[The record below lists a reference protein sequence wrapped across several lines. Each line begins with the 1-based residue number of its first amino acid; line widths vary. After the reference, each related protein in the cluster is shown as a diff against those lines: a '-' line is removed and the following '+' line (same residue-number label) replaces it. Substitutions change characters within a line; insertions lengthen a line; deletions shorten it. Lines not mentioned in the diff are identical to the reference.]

1 MMVSPEKTQYRED
14 TALLI
19 TRLTEANAEAAELVA
34 ELEESKERLERSNQ
48 NLAAANA
55 RSAELLAEL
64 QDRREELEW
73 SNANLKKAFEDNKR
87 LLGVAAHDIRSGI
100 GAIAAT
106 SELLCLSLGAAEGES
121 PGEAEL
127 IHKESRRLLVFLED
141 LLEKSCAELGQIKIR
156 PVKCD
161 LAEIVTESMSAFEN
175 LAAKKRQRMELEHG
189 EGAAVVFADPIRARQ
204 VVDNLL
210 SNAIKFSPAGARITI
225 GMRTRDGLVHVTVD
239 DEGPGLTAEDLEN
252 VFREFAAMSAKP
264 TADEQSHGLGLSIV
278 KRIVVLHGG
287 NAWAENRKDRQGA
300 RFCFTMPVPAES
312 VRKCRILAVDD
323 QALNRQVIKRLLSQ
337 AGHEVETRGSGA
349 EAIEAIRQGEF
360 DMVFLDVEMPGI
372 SGLEA
377 TKRIREAGYGVE
389 QLPIIAV
396 TGHGDALHCSLCL
409 DSGMNETVQKPVNA
423 GVLEQMVAKWAPRR
437 S

>member
-1 MMVSPEKTQYRED
+1 
-14 TALLI
+14 
-19 TRLTEANAEAAELVA
+19 
-34 ELEESKERLERSNQ
+34 
-48 NLAAANA
+48 
-55 RSAELLAEL
+55 
-64 QDRREELEW
+64 
-73 SNANLKKAFEDNKR
+73 
-87 LLGVAAHDIRSGI
+87 
-100 GAIAAT
+100 
-106 SELLCLSLGAAEGES
+106 
-121 PGEAEL
+121 
-127 IHKESRRLLVFLED
+127 
-141 LLEKSCAELGQIKIR
+141 
-156 PVKCD
+156 
-161 LAEIVTESMSAFEN
+161 
-175 LAAKKRQRMELEHG
+175 
-189 EGAAVVFADPIRARQ
+189 
-204 VVDNLL
+204 
-210 SNAIKFSPAGARITI
+210 
-225 GMRTRDGLVHVTVD
+225 LVHVTVD

-389 QLPIIAV
+389 QLPIIAAALQLV
-396 TGHGDALHCSLCL
+396 SGQRHERDGAEARKCRGAGTDGGEVGTAEKLIVRRETGG
-409 DSGMNETVQKPVNA
+409 
-423 GVLEQMVAKWAPRR
+423 PRH
-437 S
+437 